1 VTKLCGETSL
11 EVIFLIDEQTV
22 REIIHNVIDEL
33 NRQLPPRH
41 QVDKDSRVILIGD
54 GGVLDS
60 LGLTNFIVEI
70 DQMVEERFGININ
83 LAEDIMSEDT
93 PPFDTLESLY
103 RYLLAKLRE
112 TDNG

>member
-1 VTKLCGETSL
+1 MLCGETSF

-22 REIIHNVIDEL
+22 KEIIHGVINEL
-33 NRQLPPRH
+33 NQQFSSGH
-41 QVDKDSRVILIGD
+41 QIDKDSGVILIGD

-70 DQMVEERFGININ
+70 EQRSEERFGATLN
-83 LAEDIMSEDT
+83 LAEDIMSEGD

-112 TDNG
+112 TDNGE